1 MFALKRLAPVLG
13 LVAAAGLAACGSDKA
28 AGPDAVDPAV
38 MADGMADLTSEFAT
52 NAAFQ
57 SLASLSGYFQL
68 TSASAALRATLPM
81 DVSTRSAAANF
92 VTVAKSR
99 REAMRLYASLVPS
112 SPAVLFPSNVL
123 GKTYVWDVNT
133 SAYVQSAQTGA
144 PANGVRFILY
154 VAGLSGPTVPL
165 QQLGF
170 VDLTDESTPQA
181 DILGVLLKLG
191 TATVADYT
199 ISAEFPTQSSL
210 ILTASGRLTNPNNTS
225 SFVDFTLEQSL
236 SQTSLGV
243 DYHVQGSNGFTIDF
257 QLTFTLSGASVNFA
271 ISNGG
276 NTLSLSGTLT
286 FGATSDTVNF
296 QIKYNGTV
304 VATVTGSGDNPTIT
318 GSGGRQLSEAE
329 IANLVAIWQGAGE
342 VLDALDAVFEPG
354 SIVFG
359 F

>member
-1 MFALKRLAPVLG
+1 MLALKRLAPVLG
-13 LVAAAGLAACGSDKA
+13 LVAAAGLAACSNDSNS
-28 AGPDAVDPAV
+28 PDNVNPAV
-38 MADGMADLTSEFAT
+38 MADGMGAITSEFAN

-57 SLASLSGYFQL
+57 SLKSMSGFFQL
-68 TSASAALRATLPM
+68 TAASAALRATLPM
-81 DVSTRSAAANF
+81 DISTRSAAANF
-92 VTVAKSR
+92 GTVAKSR
-99 REAMRLYASLVPS
+99 RDAMRLYASLAPS

-123 GKTYVWDVNT
+123 GKTYAWDVNQDR
-133 SAYVQSAQTGA
+133 YIQSTQSGA
-144 PANGVRFILY
+144 PANGVRFLLY
-154 VAGLSGPTVPL
+154 VANDSGPVLPL
-165 QQLGF
+165 QQLGY
-170 VDLTDESTPQA
+170 VDLTDESSPQA
-181 DILGVLLKLG
+181 DILGVLLRLG
-191 TATVADYT
+191 GTNVADYT
-199 ISAEFPTQSSL
+199 ISAEYPTQSSL

-225 SFVDFTLEQSL
+225 SHVDFTLEQNVSL
-236 SQTSLGV
+236 TSLGV

-257 QLTFTLSGASVNFA
+257 QLTFTQSGANVNFA

-304 VATVTGSGDNPTIT
+304 VATVTGNGDNPTIT